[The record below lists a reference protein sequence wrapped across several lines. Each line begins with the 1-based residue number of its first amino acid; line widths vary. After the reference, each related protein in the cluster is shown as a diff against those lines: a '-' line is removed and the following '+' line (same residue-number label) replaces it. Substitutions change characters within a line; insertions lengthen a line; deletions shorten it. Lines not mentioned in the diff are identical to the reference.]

1 MTAQEQT
8 THDNAVLK
16 FADAFIA
23 AIERGDVEAAKACY
37 APGAV
42 IWHNFDN
49 AEQSVDDNM
58 KVLAWFARKLTDRH
72 YRIVRREVLADG
84 FLQQHV
90 MEATLPDGRPFR
102 MPACCVIRMKDGL
115 ITRLDEYLDSAQSAV
130 LMEFRG
136 KK

>member
-1 MTAQEQT
+1 MSAQPRSNNES
-8 THDNAVLK
+8 DVLK
-16 FADAFIA
+16 FADRFID
-23 AIERGDVEAAKACY
+23 AIERGDVAATKACY

-42 IWHNFDN
+42 VWHNFDN

-72 YRIVRREVLADG
+72 YRVVRREVLADG

-115 ITRLDEYLDSAQSAV
+115 ITRLEEYLDSAQSAV
-130 LMEFRG
+130 LLEFRG
-136 KK
+136 K